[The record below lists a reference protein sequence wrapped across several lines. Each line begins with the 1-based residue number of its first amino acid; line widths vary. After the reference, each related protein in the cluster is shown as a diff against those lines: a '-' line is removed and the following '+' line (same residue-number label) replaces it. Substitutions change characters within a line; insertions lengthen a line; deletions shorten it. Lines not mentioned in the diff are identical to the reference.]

1 MGEAGNPG
9 DGRVAV
15 GRRGDRTKGGSLSLN
30 TPMSV
35 PTTKRVRRSESNGGN
50 GGNGRN
56 GGNGGNGFN
65 GDDGADGGDG
75 GDGDDEGAG
84 GDGMMRSA
92 PGATVNVLTPM
103 EGELDDALLEE
114 QRRVDDFEGML
125 QAALGHGA
133 DTTHGSRSV
142 GGMGGVGGVGSGGS
156 GGGRASSSSSS
167 GAVDMAVDDLRP
179 LRAIPSLSSPPSKA
193 LFGGHHRHQGGH
205 HGARHTGR
213 GDGMVYNDE
222 LPPASTG
229 ALSALSALDVNISVV
244 HAENEALEVFL
255 RRNL

>member
-1 MGEAGNPG
+1 
-9 DGRVAV
+9 
-15 GRRGDRTKGGSLSLN
+15 
-30 TPMSV
+30 
-35 PTTKRVRRSESNGGN
+35 
-50 GGNGRN
+50 
-56 GGNGGNGFN
+56 
-65 GDDGADGGDG
+65 
-75 GDGDDEGAG
+75 
-84 GDGMMRSA
+84 MMRSA
-92 PGATVNVLTPM
+92 GATVNVLTPM

-114 QRRVDDFEGML
+114 QKRVDDFEGML

-133 DTTHGSRSV
+133 DATHGSRRSV
-142 GGMGGVGGVGSGGS
+142 GGTGGVGGVGSVGS

-193 LFGGHHRHQGGH
+193 LFGGNRGQQGGH

-213 GDGMVYNDE
+213 GGGMVYNDE
-222 LPPASTG
+222 LPPASSG